1 MSSLKLRVYP
11 FMITAIT
18 VVAAMGGGFRSR

>member
-11 FMITAIT
+11 FMIAAIGVIALT
-18 VVAAMGGGFRSR
+18 GGAWRTT